1 MPFIQFQ
8 LRRGTSAQ
16 WYTANPSLASA
27 EFGFESDTKLLK
39 IGDGNTRWAQLPY
52 YGPSGPAGSTGVQG
66 ATGIAG
72 ATGVQGAT
80 GPRGTTGPQGD
91 PGGPTGV
98 TGPTGPRG
106 PTGPTG
112 PTGPLGPTG
121 PTGPSGVIGIT
132 GATGP
137 IGLPGPT
144 GVMGPTG
151 ITGPTGAVTIYNIYI
166 TYNAVSATAAANWA
180 MSSINSSELPPSITA
195 QITDYSPGGGTITL
209 TSTNA
214 AITAPTLYKFMPLV
228 YSRIYAGPG
237 QSTNI
242 VTWKASPSWLYSAS
256 STSSPEL
263 TLVNSIPTLTFPSG
277 FVVGQAAGINAYT
290 SVLGDGTNIMF
301 AIMSLAFNPTII

>member
-1 MPFIQFQ
+1 
-8 LRRGTSAQ
+8 
-16 WYTANPSLASA
+16 
-27 EFGFESDTKLLK
+27 
-39 IGDGNTRWAQLPY
+39 
-52 YGPSGPAGSTGVQG
+52 
-66 ATGIAG
+66 
-72 ATGVQGAT
+72 
-80 GPRGTTGPQGD
+80 
-91 PGGPTGV
+91 
-98 TGPTGPRG
+98 
-106 PTGPTG
+106 
-112 PTGPLGPTG
+112 
-121 PTGPSGVIGIT
+121 
-132 GATGP
+132 
-137 IGLPGPT
+137 
-144 GVMGPTG
+144 MGPTG

-180 MSSINSSELPPSITA
+180 MSSITSDLPQSITA